1 MSEYYS
7 DRLSGQRLE
16 RCYRIAPPRILRYL
30 QTELDF
36 VADQVGPFDLV
47 LELGCGYGRVLT
59 EICGSTG
66 DVVGIDVSGG
76 SLEYARE
83 YVGCSGL
90 VQLFQMNAVSLGFK
104 NDVFDVVVCIQNGI
118 SSFGVDPIE
127 LVRES
132 LRVTRPNGFCLF
144 SSYSD
149 KIWEER
155 LEWFSIQSEMG
166 LIGEIDWEKTEKGLI
181 VCKDGFTAT
190 TFRERDFKE
199 IASALGFEAH
209 LLEIDESSLFC
220 CIEKGA

>member
-1 MSEYYS
+1 MNEYYS

-16 RCYRIAPPRILRYL
+16 RCYRIAPPRIARHLRA
-30 QTELDF
+30 ELDF
-36 VADQVGPFDLV
+36 VADIVGPFDLV

-59 EICGSTG
+59 ELCYNAG
-66 DVVGIDVSGG
+66 DVVGIDVSCE

-83 YVGCSGL
+83 YMGCSGA
-90 VQLFQMNAVSLGFK
+90 VELFQMNALSLGFDD
-104 NDVFDVVVCIQNGI
+104 DVFDVVVCIQNGI
-118 SSFGVDPIE
+118 SAFHVDPIE

-155 LEWFSIQSEMG
+155 LEWFSIQSEEG
-166 LIGEIDWEKTEKGLI
+166 LLGEIDWEKTERGRI

-190 TFRERDFKE
+190 TFRESDFEE
-199 IASALGFEAH
+199 IASALGVEAH
-209 LLEIDESSLFC
+209 LLEIDSSSLFC
-220 CIEKGA
+220 CIEKGV

>member
-7 DRLSGQRLE
+7 VKLSAERLK

-30 QTELDF
+30 QAELDF

-47 LELGCGYGRVLT
+47 LELGCGYGRVLK
-59 EICGSTG
+59 EICRNAG
-66 DVVGIDVSGG
+66 DVVGIDVSGE

-83 YVGCSGL
+83 YVDCTGS
-90 VQLFQMNAVSLGFK
+90 VQLSQMNAMSLGFK

-118 SSFGVDPIE
+118 SAFGVDPIE

-132 LRVTRPNGFCLF
+132 LRVTRPNGLCLF

-155 LEWFSIQSEMG
+155 LEWFSIQSEEG
-166 LIGEIDWEKTEKGLI
+166 LLGEIDWAKTGKGRI
-181 VCKDGFTAT
+181 VCKDGFSAT
-190 TFRERDFKE
+190 TFRQRDFGE
-199 IASALGFEAH
+199 IASELGFKAH

-220 CIEKGA
+220 CIERGA